1 MTDLGINVIDINCGA
16 VCVRVRV
23 CTAGAHPEL
32 SDPGPERSKAASTGL
47 YLLQICDLSGS

>member
-32 SDPGPERSKAASTGL
+32 SDPGPERSKAALTGL